1 MKSTLLISR
10 ISQKAIAKHALVLML
25 LLSFLGQAFA
35 SVSVCVMSIDNSKS
49 LLLEVPLKVA
59 LEAPLEAPLPCHS
72 IMTEDNV
79 DEASSSEL
87 PSAMDCCDDHSIAMD
102 HDCGCPDGSC
112 SASMS
117 FSSQEITSSFTYSEQ
132 ANSYSQLGFP
142 TQISSALFRPPIV

>member
-10 ISQKAIAKHALVLML
+10 SGQKAIAKHALVLML

-59 LEAPLEAPLPCHS
+59 LEAPLPCHS
-72 IMTEDNV
+72 IMKEDNV
-79 DEASSSEL
+79 DEVSSSEL